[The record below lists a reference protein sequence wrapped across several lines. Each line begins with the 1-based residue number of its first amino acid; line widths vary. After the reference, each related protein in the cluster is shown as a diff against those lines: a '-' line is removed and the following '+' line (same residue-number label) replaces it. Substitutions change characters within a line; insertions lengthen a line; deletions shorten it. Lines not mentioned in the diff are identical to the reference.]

1 MKRCHGSSGNCILR
15 QQWNTTTHLFSS
27 VQSLSRVRLFSTPW
41 IAAHHAS
48 LSITN
53 SQSSLKLM
61 SIKSVMPSSHLILC
75 RPLLLLPPIPPS
87 IRVFP
92 NESALRMRLE
102 WLKPRTLRTPNVK
115 NNMGQK
121 ELSFMAGEIQNCT
134 ATQEDTL
141 IASYKTKHTLTI
153 QSCICLPRYLPK
165 WTENLCPHKNLHM
178 DVYSN
183 FILKCQYLEATKVS
197 FSRWMDNY

>member
-27 VQSLSRVRLFSTPW
+27 VQSLSHVRLCDPMNCSTPGLPV
-41 IAAHHAS
+41 HHQLPEFTQTHVHRVGGAIQPS
-48 LSITN
+48 HPLS
-53 SQSSLKLM
+53 S
-61 SIKSVMPSSHLILC
+61 PS
-75 RPLLLLPPIPPS
+75 PPAPNPPS
-87 IRVFP
+87 IRVFSS
-92 NESALRMRLE
+92 ESTLRMRLE
-102 WLKPRTLRTPNVK
+102 WLKSRTLRTPDVK

-121 ELSFMAGEIQNCT
+121 ELSFMAGGIQNCT

-153 QSCICLPRYLPK
+153 QSCIRLPRYLPK